1 MRLRMAALTGALLFA
16 LVGCTAP
23 DPEPP
28 ATAETVIGDGHGE
41 IAGAQELAE
50 PALHLTTVSPDGV
63 VDHLELLDEET
74 STIAEI
80 DPIDDLVTNG
90 RYLFGVRDGSVTVV
104 DSGVWSWNHVDH
116 FHYYEAPSRVV
127 GEVEGAGVPTV
138 VAGETGIGILFDGEA
153 VLLDT
158 AALADGEIVE
168 TFRIPVE
175 QHQGLVVPLDSGAA
189 VSEPDAAGDVQQLRL
204 IGDDGTEGDVIPC
217 ADASGSIAT
226 NVGTVVGCADGAL
239 LFAGGDPAAVEEI
252 ALPEGA
258 GPAATSFD
266 ARKWR
271 PTVAGTA
278 GENGIW
284 LLDTRERTW
293 EFIDAGEP
301 IVAVSAVDDEAGH
314 VIALAET
321 GAVLVLADGAV
332 VGRTEPLVSAS
343 LADPDVAA
351 GIGFVVDQQ
360 RVYLNGPLEQKMWEI
375 APADDGRIA
384 RTFDTATQPLHVA
397 GTGR

>member
-1 MRLRMAALTGALLFA
+1 MRFRTTALSGVLLLA
-16 LVGCTAP
+16 LVGCSSPTV
-23 DPEPP
+23 EPSP
-28 ATAETVIGDGHGE
+28 TSEDTIGDGHGA

-50 PALHLTTVSPDGV
+50 PALHLTTVSGDGAIE
-63 VDHLELLDEET
+63 HLDLLDEES

-90 RYLFGVRDGSVTVV
+90 RYLFGIRNGSVTIV

-127 GEVEGAGVPTV
+127 GDVEGAGTPTV
-138 VAGETGIGILFDGEA
+138 VTGEAGTGILFEDEA

-158 AALADGEIVE
+158 AALADGDIVE

-175 QHQGLVVPLDSGAA
+175 PHDGLVVPLDSGAA
-189 VSEPDAAGDVQQLRL
+189 VSEPDDAGDVRQLRL
-204 IGDDGTEGDVIPC
+204 IAVDGTAGDAIPC
-217 ADASGSIAT
+217 ADAAGSITT

-239 LFAGGDPAAVEEI
+239 LFPGGDPDAALEI
-252 ALPEGA
+252 ALPEDA
-258 GPAATSFD
+258 APAPTSFD

-278 GENGIW
+278 GETGIW
-284 LLDTRERTW
+284 LLDTRERSW

-301 IVAVSAVDDEAGH
+301 IVAVSAVDDEGGH
-314 VIALAET
+314 VLALAET
-321 GAVLVLADGAV
+321 GAVLVLVDGAV

-343 LADPDVAA
+343 LADPDAAA
-351 GIGFVVDQQ
+351 GIDFVVDQQ

-375 APADDGRIA
+375 APADAARIA
-384 RTFDTATQPLHVA
+384 RTFDAAAQPLHLA